1 MIQYLGLELRP
12 AEQLK
17 LEKCFFTYLL
27 EKLYGIGCYTVDG
40 VDPGQNIGFE
50 NKGNIGDIGILG
62 GNIGDIGIFEGNK
75 NIFKIGVF
83 LISE

>member
-1 MIQYLGLELRP
+1 MV
-12 AEQLK
+12 
-17 LEKCFFTYLL
+17 FF
-27 EKLYGIGCYTVDG
+27 G
-40 VDPGQNIGFE
+40 
-50 NKGNIGDIGILG
+50 GNIGDIGILG